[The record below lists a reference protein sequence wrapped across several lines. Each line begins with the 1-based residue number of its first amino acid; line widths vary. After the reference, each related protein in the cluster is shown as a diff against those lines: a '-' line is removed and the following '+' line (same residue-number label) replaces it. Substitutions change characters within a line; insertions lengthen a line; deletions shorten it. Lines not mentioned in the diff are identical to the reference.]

1 MADPTSK
8 PDSQGNDGHEARGT
22 PRWVVVFAIIIVV
35 LLLLFGIM
43 HLTSGGL
50 RNHTAL
56 GDHAPSGAL
65 GGPHTPGR
73 GH

>member
-8 PDSQGNDGHEARGT
+8 PDSQGNAGDETRGT
-22 PRWVVVFAIIIVV
+22 PRWVIVFAIIIIV
-35 LLLLFGIM
+35 LLLVFGIM

-56 GDHAPSGAL
+56 GAYTSSGAL
-65 GGPHTPGR
+65 VGYTPGR
-73 GH
+73 SH